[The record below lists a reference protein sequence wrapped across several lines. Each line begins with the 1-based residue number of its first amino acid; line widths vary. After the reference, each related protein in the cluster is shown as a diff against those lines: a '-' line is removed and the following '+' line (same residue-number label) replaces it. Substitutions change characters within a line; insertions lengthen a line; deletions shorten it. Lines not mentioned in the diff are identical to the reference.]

1 MIEYK
6 ELHLFPHSDLFV
18 RLEEVERFVPYIKT
32 IKAPSKYTGADDDNI
47 VGYYIS
53 APFYHNLRY
62 ATIFEII
69 LKEGWKYYS
78 TYFEVDHKVMTFLK
92 EIK

>member
-6 ELHLFPHSDLFV
+6 ELHLLPHGDLFV
-18 RLEEVERFVPYIKT
+18 RVEEVERFVPYIKK
-32 IKAPSKYTGADDDNI
+32 IKAPSKYNWTEDDNI

-53 APFYHNLRY
+53 APFYHELRY
-62 ATIFEII
+62 ATIFEMI

-78 TYFEVDHKVMTFLK
+78 TYFVNDHKVMTFLK
-92 EIK
+92 EN